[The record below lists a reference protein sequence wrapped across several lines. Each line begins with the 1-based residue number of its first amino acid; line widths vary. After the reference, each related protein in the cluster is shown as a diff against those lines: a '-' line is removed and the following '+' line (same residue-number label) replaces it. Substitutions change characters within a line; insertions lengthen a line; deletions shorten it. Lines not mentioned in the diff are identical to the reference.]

1 MRCDGA
7 HSKKNNGAIMKDY
20 TYCNLT
26 GYTQIKCKLN
36 FPELQ
41 SQETENS
48 RKEIPAKSV
57 RQSKVMSERQEQ
69 NQFVRFP
76 S

>member
-1 MRCDGA
+1 M
-7 HSKKNNGAIMKDY
+7 
-20 TYCNLT
+20 
-26 GYTQIKCKLN
+26 QI
-36 FPELQ
+36 EL
-41 SQETENS
+41 SRAAETENS